1 MIEDIIEYYEE
12 LTELEDEITEDAPA
26 PIVCK
31 SCGGGKWRSGR
42 KDEAQLARRNE
53 IMCEVREMFTERKTE
68 QEVREHFKDERNR
81 YINID
86 RYVRMF
92 FRRHARE
99 KK

>member
-1 MIEDIIEYYEE
+1 M
-12 LTELEDEITEDAPA
+12 TATHWEIAY
-26 PIVCK
+26 
-31 SCGGGKWRSGR
+31 
-42 KDEAQLARRNE
+42 AR
-53 IMCEVREMFTERKTE
+53 TERKTE

>member
-1 MIEDIIEYYEE
+1 M
-12 LTELEDEITEDAPA
+12 EDEYENYFPIAEQEDESTENVPA
-26 PIVCK
+26 PKACK

-42 KDEAQLARRNE
+42 KDPAQLARRNE

-68 QEVREHFKDERNR
+68 QEVREHFKDERNL

>member
-1 MIEDIIEYYEE
+1 MSEDGIEYYEE
-12 LTELEDEITEDAPA
+12 LTEMEDEITEDAPA
-26 PIVCK
+26 PVVCK

-42 KDEAQLARRNE
+42 KVPAQVARRKE
-53 IMCEVREMFTERKTE
+53 IMATVREMFDAGNSE
-68 QEVREHFKDERNR
+68 QEVRAHFDGERNL

>member
-1 MIEDIIEYYEE
+1 MIEDSIEYYEE

-31 SCGGGKWRSGR
+31 S
-42 KDEAQLARRNE
+42 DEAQLARRNE

>member
-1 MIEDIIEYYEE
+1 MEDEYENYFPIAEQ
-12 LTELEDEITEDAPA
+12 EDEITEDAPA

-42 KDEAQLARRNE
+42 KDPAQLARRNE